1 MRSRAAFSQNG
12 GCPALGEHYRPHSQK
27 TAQPRPTTGTTRR
40 NLILGGSEASGL
52 KPGAHLSRS
61 GAGWRACTGAADAER
76 RAQRRFHRPF
86 LHLCQILMEPC
97 THGIT
102 QPSHAWGKAAWR
114 IAGVVRSVAFD
125 RSRWGVDGHNRRT
138 GRWRELNNIPRAAQL
153 KWCTTEPPLG
163 RRSSVGHPSTMGRLG
178 GAGAA
183 LGGRVRVEHGRE
195 QRPDSPR
202 KSPCLRPL
210 DRPLRASDTA
220 PPSRG
225 FPNTI
230 NPRSN
235 RSLTSGG
242 CPRRRVRAPSR
253 R

>member
-1 MRSRAAFSQNG
+1 MHLRPFLLTKQKPGEVRHLRARRVMVLVRRYAPSIGLVAAYLCAHGLAKTLFRSPFSQNG
-12 GCPALGEHYRPHSQK
+12 GCPALGEHYRPHSQVC
-27 TAQPRPTTGTTRR
+27 TQPRPTTGTTRR

-52 KPGAHLSRS
+52 KPGARLSRS

-153 KWCTTEPPLG
+153 KWYTTEPPLG
-163 RRSSVGHPSTMGRLG
+163 RCSSVGHPSTMGRLR
-178 GAGAA
+178 GAR
-183 LGGRVRVEHGRE
+183 GRWGV
-195 QRPDSPR
+195 
-202 KSPCLRPL
+202 
-210 DRPLRASDTA
+210 A
-220 PPSRG
+220 
-225 FPNTI
+225 
-230 NPRSN
+230 
-235 RSLTSGG
+235 
-242 CPRRRVRAPSR
+242 
-253 R
+253 